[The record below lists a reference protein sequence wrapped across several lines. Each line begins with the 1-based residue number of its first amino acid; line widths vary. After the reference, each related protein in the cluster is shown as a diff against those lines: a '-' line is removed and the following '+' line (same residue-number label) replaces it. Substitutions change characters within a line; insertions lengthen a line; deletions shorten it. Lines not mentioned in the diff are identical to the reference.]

1 MPVDARL
8 GLLEYKNDHD
18 SHISIKNHDVCVTQC
33 KDKPCTILCPAEVY
47 TWNPSAEGQG
57 KLKVQHEN
65 CIECGGCRMI
75 CPYLNIDCHWPRGGF
90 GVAYKYG

>member
-1 MPVDARL
+1 MSSSAVDARL
-8 GLLEYKNDHD
+8 GLLTYKNDHE
-18 SHISIKNHDVCVTQC
+18 SHISIKNQDVCANQC
-33 KDKPCTILCPAEVY
+33 KDKPCVALCPAAVY
-47 TWNPSAEGQG
+47 TWDDVKKNT
-57 KLKVQHEN
+57 KVQYEN

>member
-8 GLLEYKNDHD
+8 GLLTYKNDHE
-18 SHISIKNHDVCVTQC
+18 SHITIKDDKVCQQKC
-33 KDKPCTILCPAEVY
+33 QDKPCAILCPAEVY
-47 TWNPSAEGQG
+47 TWNKETQ
-57 KLKVQHEN
+57 KLKVQYEN

-75 CPYLNIDCHWPRGGF
+75 CPFSNIDCHWPRGGF